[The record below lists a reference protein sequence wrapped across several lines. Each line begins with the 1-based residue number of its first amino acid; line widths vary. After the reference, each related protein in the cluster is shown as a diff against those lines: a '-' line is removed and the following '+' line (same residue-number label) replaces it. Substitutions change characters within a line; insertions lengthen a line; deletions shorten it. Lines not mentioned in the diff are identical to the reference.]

1 MYKRQNDQGTIG
13 TNIASRGVR
22 GIKQS
27 EALKIVERFS
37 FVDADTLDYEVTIDD
52 PEPFTAPW
60 KVAMPLNRD
69 STYQIF
75 EYACH
80 EGNYGLENSLRAG
93 RAEDSE
99 SGAGQ

>member
-1 MYKRQNDQGTIG
+1 MDRDQRWNRTEKFYRTIVYREG
-13 TNIASRGVR
+13 E
-22 GIKQS
+22 K
-27 EALKIVERFS
+27 F
-37 FVDADTLDYEVTIDD
+37 DD

>member
-1 MYKRQNDQGTIG
+1 
-13 TNIASRGVR
+13 
-22 GIKQS
+22 
-27 EALKIVERFS
+27 
-37 FVDADTLDYEVTIDD
+37 
-52 PEPFTAPW
+52 
-60 KVAMPLNRD
+60 MPLNRD

-99 SGAGQ
+99 